1 MDLFDVNVLVYAY
14 SRQAARHEE
23 YRSWVSQVLQ
33 GPAAFG
39 YSELVLSGFLRV
51 VTHPKVFDPPSAIDD
66 ALVFCEAIRSRPHA
80 VLIAPGGRHWRIF
93 VDLCRKVGAKG
104 NLVTDAYYAALAIES
119 GNDWVTADRGFGRF
133 QGLRWRHPLD

>member
-14 SRQAARHEE
+14 SRQATRHED
-23 YRSWVSQVLQ
+23 YRWWVSQVLQ

-66 ALVFCEAIRSRPHA
+66 ALAFCEAIRSPPYA
-80 VLIAPGGRHWRIF
+80 VPIAAGARHWRIF

-104 NLVTDAYYAALAIES
+104 NLVPDAYFAALAIES